1 MSTILK
7 RTLAG
12 PGLAFDFPAETIGRS
27 LILNADCF
35 EWLHRL
41 EPDSLH
47 AVVTDPPYG
56 VKEYD
61 SDQIEK
67 RQNGRG
73 GIWRIPPSFDGHTR
87 APLPRFTALNERE
100 RRQIKH
106 FFIEWSQVVTLALR
120 PGAHVII
127 ASNTFLSQL
136 VFSALVEGGL
146 EFRGELIRLVR
157 TLRGGDRP
165 KNAEDEFPG
174 VSSLPRG
181 CYEPWGILR
190 KPMPAGMKVSDCLR
204 EYQTGGAAAH
214 AGRQAV
220 QRRDPERA
228 HAPARARHRQPSEPQ
243 ASVLHAPTRPR
254 RAASRRRR
262 RRRSVHGR
270 RLDGR
275 GGGSHRLLGHRT
287 RTAGRVFRGEPRRH
301 PQTRRSQDSAS
312 GASSSVAVSAGLRS
326 GAL

>member
-47 AVVTDPPYG
+47 AIVTDPPYG

-106 FFIEWSQVVTLALR
+106 FFIEWSQVVTRALR

-204 EYQTGGAAAH
+204 EYQTGGLRRTPDDKPFSDVILSERTPRRERAIADHPSLKPQSFMRQIVHAALPLGLGVVADPFMGAGSTVAAAE
-214 AGRQAV
+214 AIGYSAIGLE
-220 QRRDPERA
+220 RRGEYFEV
-228 HAPARARHRQPSEPQ
+228 S
-243 ASVLHAPTRPR
+243 
-254 RAASRRRR
+254 RAAIPKLAALRIQSQEPPAA
-262 RRRSVHGR
+262 SPFP
-270 RLDGR
+270 LD
-275 GGGSHRLLGHRT
+275 
-287 RTAGRVFRGEPRRH
+287 
-301 PQTRRSQDSAS
+301 
-312 GASSSVAVSAGLRS
+312 
-326 GAL
+326 